1 MDIVKKTDS
10 EIAEIM
16 GDLVKEKVF
25 VYIKETD
32 RTQFVMSGC
41 RRAG

>member
-16 GDLVKEKVF
+16 GDLVKEKSLCLHQR
-25 VYIKETD
+25 D
-32 RTQFVMSGC
+32 RQNPVCNDCSRSVG
-41 RRAG
+41 